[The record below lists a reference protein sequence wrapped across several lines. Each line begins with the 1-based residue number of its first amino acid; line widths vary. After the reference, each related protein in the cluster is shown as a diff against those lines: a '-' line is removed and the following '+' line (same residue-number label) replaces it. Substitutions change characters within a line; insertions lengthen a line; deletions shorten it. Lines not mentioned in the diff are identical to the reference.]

1 MITPVMVEE
10 QPLAAAYMISGN
22 KKHEIALSL
31 QQLTHYAMYII
42 SAELD
47 YTSDRA
53 NLYTFTCLSKY

>member
-22 KKHEIALSL
+22 EKHEIALTAINSL
-31 QQLTHYAMYII
+31 CMYII

-53 NLYTFTCLSKY
+53 K